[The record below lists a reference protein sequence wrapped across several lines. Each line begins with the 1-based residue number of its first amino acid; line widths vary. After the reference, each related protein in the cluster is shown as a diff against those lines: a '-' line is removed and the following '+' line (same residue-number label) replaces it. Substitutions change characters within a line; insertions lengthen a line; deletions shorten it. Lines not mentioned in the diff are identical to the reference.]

1 MARTNMVRNG
11 DCGQRTKE
19 LIARYYLTLMGE
31 YRNDTGVLYLSMD
44 MNDMFH
50 NAITLILQDSSFQRL
65 NTDDEIMAKI
75 RKRISAVISEIMK
88 DSILMNNK
96 KEDKHAYD
104 LQTEEEQAE

>member
-1 MARTNMVRNG
+1 
-11 DCGQRTKE
+11 
-19 LIARYYLTLMGE
+19 
-31 YRNDTGVLYLSMD
+31 
-44 MNDMFH
+44 MFH

-75 RKRISAVISEIMK
+75 RKRISTVISEIMK

>member
-1 MARTNMVRNG
+1 MARTNMVRKG

-31 YRNDTGVLYLSMD
+31 YRNDSGILYLSMD
-44 MNDMFH
+44 MYDMFH
-50 NAITLILQDSSFQRL
+50 NAITLILQDSSFQKL

-75 RKRISAVISEIMK
+75 RKRISTIISEIMK